1 MTWWQTLLVATVPV
15 LLTLVIT
22 NWAETRRRTQ
32 DAAERAKDREDQ
44 ERQRELARR
53 DAVQDAWRTDK
64 MQAHRDLMIFARRLW
79 NCMIN
84 AGKAIDELKR
94 IHTQD
99 GQELMPEI
107 HEHLRRINE
116 AFRPIDDESKHMD
129 SLVTSVQ
136 MFCSDEAMQAAL
148 RFEHQQ
154 MMAMLNIHAIMA
166 GNGLKEVGG
175 VTFYD
180 RWDRDLVP
188 ITAFVKLE
196 YALIVRRD
204 LQPSGT

>member
-1 MTWWQTLLVATVPV
+1 
-15 LLTLVIT
+15 
-22 NWAETRRRTQ
+22 
-32 DAAERAKDREDQ
+32 
-44 ERQRELARR
+44 
-53 DAVQDAWRTDK
+53 

-94 IHTQD
+94 LHTQD
-99 GQELMPEI
+99 GQELKPEI

-154 MMAMLNIHAIMA
+154 MMAMLNIHAILA

-204 LQPSGT
+204 LQPSGTWMGDR